1 MLENNPKHKPLN
13 IAESSPAM
21 RDKPEEILKMDCE
34 LNLDALLANKIWI
47 DEDGSYL
54 PIWDIPTRK
63 VYGIEKKLNRAVESG
78 ASEHI
83 RKWYAVFVEEAD
95 VRRGMTQPD

>member
-1 MLENNPKHKPLN
+1 M
-13 IAESSPAM
+13 
-21 RDKPEEILKMDCE
+21 MDYE
-34 LNLDALLANKIWI
+34 LNMDELLEQRIWV

-78 ASEHI
+78 ASEHVM
-83 RKWYAVFVEEAD
+83 KWQAIFREEAAL
-95 VRRGMTQPD
+95 RRTMGK